1 MAFFNL
7 SGIENIISDARD
19 CAKNGQIPKMLQYLH
34 EAKKIGANSHFIEK
48 MENKCIDIFEKK
60 YRVNSNDYF
69 DIGEIKFQL
78 ETCGKYLPK
87 KNGIVRIAGY
97 ADL

>member
-1 MAFFNL
+1 MAFFNPI
-7 SGIENIISDARD
+7 GIEKIISDAKD
-19 CAKNGQIPKMLQYLH
+19 CAKSGQIPKMLQYLH
-34 EAKKIGANSHFIEK
+34 EAKEIGANPHFIEK
-48 MENKCIDIFEKK
+48 MEKKGINLFEKK

-97 ADL
+97 AYL